1 MFTIKKSAQI
11 ELKNSFYLWGK
22 ILVNMVDMT
31 VAYPNLLGNKRL
43 GCCCM
48 VDMTV
53 PLCLFDHYFLLIYI
67 Y

>member
-11 ELKNSFYLWGK
+11 ELKNSCFYLWGK
-22 ILVNMVDMT
+22 ILVNV
-31 VAYPNLLGNKRL
+31 
-43 GCCCM
+43 

-53 PLCLFDHYFLLIYI
+53 PLCMFDHYFLLIYI